1 MYGGAAASGVPP
13 PATTASTSLVAQV
26 SAAATPRCNGVV
38 LLAGGKPRPT
48 TCVLWNPAIADEE
61 KEVTIPVST
70 RDDCAILGL
79 GYSATTKTYKLL
91 LTRRRMRSKILL
103 SSPPIVRY
111 PKELLVYT
119 LSSGGVE
126 RKKKPRLRTVLSGEG
141 VVGEITGQSLYMDG
155 TIYLLHVSKSA
166 ILAFDVDSETVTN
179 IGLPE
184 PRHAISKLMEV
195 SGRPCLDMY
204 DRRQWRI
211 QLFVKTRSEIR
222 YSKVGQM
229 TGYTPFVQ
237 KSKLF

>member
-1 MYGGAAASGVPP
+1 M
-13 PATTASTSLVAQV
+13 
-26 SAAATPRCNGVV
+26 

-61 KEVTIPVST
+61 KEVTVPVST

-79 GYSATTKTYKLL
+79 GYGATTKTYKLL

-204 DRRQWRI
+204 GRRQWRI
-211 QLFVKTRSEIR
+211 ELFC
-222 YSKVGQM
+222 
-229 TGYTPFVQ
+229 
-237 KSKLF
+237 